1 MARTHTTNTAETG
14 TPISTNQQTSSAEL
28 PASAAQAAAESQ
40 AGPEAKANGPAAA
53 AGAATVQHEK
63 TRKDQTQCPRC
74 FSWGCPTVNGT
85 RRGPEV
91 QLAVQ
96 YRRCTSCSWVFK
108 TVRDAA
114 GTERAVTSE

>member
-1 MARTHTTNTAETG
+1 MARTQQTGTAETG
-14 TPISTNQQTSSAEL
+14 TPISTAQQTSSAEL
-28 PASAAQAAAESQ
+28 PASAAQAAAATQ
-40 AGPEAKANGPAAA
+40 AGPEAQAQGPAAA
-53 AGAATVQHEK
+53 AGIAVQHEK

-85 RRGPEV
+85 RREPEV
-91 QLAVQ
+91 QLSVQ
-96 YRRCTSCSWVFK
+96 YRKCSNCSWVFK